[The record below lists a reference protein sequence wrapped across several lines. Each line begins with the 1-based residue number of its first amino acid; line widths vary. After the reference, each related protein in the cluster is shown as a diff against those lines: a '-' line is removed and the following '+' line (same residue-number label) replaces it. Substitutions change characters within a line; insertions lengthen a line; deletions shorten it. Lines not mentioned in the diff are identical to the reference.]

1 MGKLLAEAQGEAIT
15 EQLQTS
21 TLNLGYS
28 GSDHCHSQIHGHSR
42 GHSHSCSHSHGYSR
56 RVIGSYWI
64 WSLVKT
70 SSNHTQ
76 SKGQKPSTRVA
87 FYKRHLYYGQVTTK
101 TSTMITMLTNT
112 TMMLMRLTMVLVAGG
127 VGVDN
132 DDHIDQYHDLY
143 LY

>member
-1 MGKLLAEAQGEAIT
+1 MVTIVIVKSMVIAVVIV
-15 EQLQTS
+15 
-21 TLNLGYS
+21 
-28 GSDHCHSQIHGHSR
+28 IVVVIVMVIV
-42 GHSHSCSHSHGYSR
+42 
-56 RVIGSYWI
+56 VIGSYWI